1 MKKTKYLLFLLFMLA
16 ICVVNVKA
24 FDVYWDGKSY
34 EYLWGRRVPN
44 KYITGTTTRVY
55 CSEFWREPPDTCKES
70 GNSNWTTNDLHK
82 RVIGEIINSEY
93 SYEEKEILINV
104 YLAYVGYSYD
114 DRRGVVYISPNDE
127 STYCQTVNNKLYC
140 GVSAR
145 VLTINIGGT
154 TYKNYISLLQ
164 SAKATIDEKISDME
178 ARAKNK
184 MNNSV
189 QIKSI
194 KDFKYSNGQ
203 FKTTIKV
210 DNFDGTNVSVSGA
223 GMNCTVTK
231 NNNLEY
237 FDVSCTYLGTEDSV
251 NMKITATRTVSYYTS
266 VRHECTKAG
275 NTAQQVFTSKTETST
290 SEVTDNLT
298 KTLDTTQQACNNKI
312 QNNNKF
318 GKVGIYNDYKSKG
331 YDWRKILNFN
341 NSSCD
346 VFKTNYKKTRD
357 CNNINIEVDDFNE
370 SNVSG
375 YQETTTIGDKPA
387 YCTVE
392 FKYNNVIPRSA
403 MFDAGR
409 IIFQDLENLGTG
421 YLQKRC
427 YAYGTEIPIGNT
439 ERWNLGDFNVS
450 SYIKGISILDQEL
463 EQTIVGN
470 LDKFHNTD
478 NEFIVRYN
486 LKYIKLNYLEKVN
499 GLPTTRKWC
508 SKNVGECIERKGI
521 VTKFEEEKNDET
533 IYTKRFYPEVSLAGS
548 YADQA
553 REDYKPKLT
562 DEKGVACNY
571 KFNKIQIKDNKPNL
585 VFRIIDTKNPFS
597 GKTGNGRVIGSN
609 WCEGGYAC
617 TSEGIEDYSELK
629 LIQDNIINKPNSS
642 GLNYDGTTATPKYT
656 IDLNYNTM
664 QSIREYN
671 KKHNYNSFEQKCD
684 ETGECSSKFIK
695 EYLK

>member
-1 MKKTKYLLFLLFMLA
+1 MRKTKYLLFLLFMLTM
-16 ICVVNVKA
+16 CVVNVKSITI
-24 FDVYWDGKSY
+24 WESSGSY
-34 EYLWGRRVPN
+34 RNYGVRAPN
-44 KYITGTTTRVY
+44 KYDTNNNQVY
-55 CSEFWREPPDTCKES
+55 CSEFYKNPPTKDMTCDVDKS
-70 GNSNWTTNDLHK
+70 WDKKSFDA
-82 RVIGEIINSEY
+82 RVIGEIINSEKDY
-93 SYEEKEILINV
+93 STKEVAINY
-104 YLAYVGYSYD
+104 YLGNHGYSYNN
-114 DRRGVVYISPNDE
+114 RSSVNVVGKSSD
-127 STYCQTVNNKLYC
+127 C
-140 GVSAR
+140 
-145 VLTINIGGT
+145 IGNT
-154 TYKNYISLLQ
+154 TNYICMIN
-164 SAKATIDEKISDME
+164 TDNIISNFVSE
-178 ARAKNK
+178 SIKKVENK
-184 MNNSV
+184 PNNSV
-189 QIKSI
+189 KIESI

-210 DNFDGTNVSVSGA
+210 DNFDGTNVSISGD
-223 GMNCTVTK
+223 GMNCAVTK
-231 NNNLEY
+231 NDN
-237 FDVSCTYLGTEDSV
+237 FDVSCTYSGTEDSV
-251 NMKITATRTVSYYTS
+251 KITITATRTFSYYTS
-266 VRHECTKAG
+266 IRYDCG
-275 NTAQQVFTSKTETST
+275 NDYQKIFTSQQETST
-290 SEVTDNLT
+290 STVTDVYP
-298 KTLDTTQQACNNKI
+298 KTIDTTQQACNNKI
-312 QNNNKF
+312 K
-318 GKVGIYNDYKSKG
+318 GKTLAEKVKIYKDYKSKG

-357 CNNINIEVDDFNE
+357 CNNINIGVDDFNE

-439 ERWNLGDFNVS
+439 ERWSLGDFNVS

-571 KFNKIQIKDNKPNL
+571 KFNKIQIKNNKPNL

-597 GKTGNGRVIGSN
+597 GKAGNGRAIGSN
-609 WCEGGYAC
+609 WCESGYSC
-617 TSEGIEDYSELK
+617 TSEGIEDYSELQ

-642 GLNYDGTTATPKYT
+642 GFNSDGTKATPKYT

-664 QSIREYN
+664 KSIREYN
-671 KKHNYNSFEQKCD
+671 KQHNYNSFEQKCD

>member
-1 MKKTKYLLFLLFMLA
+1 MRKTKYLLFLLFVLTM
-16 ICVVNVKA
+16 CVVNVKA
-24 FDVYWDGKSY
+24 FGVKTGGIN
-34 EYLWGRRVPN
+34 YLWGRRVPKKTSTDTN
-44 KYITGTTTRVY
+44 TDVF
-55 CSEFWREPPDTCKES
+55 CSEFHNHTPTETSDCNSDT
-70 GNSNWTTNDLHK
+70 NWKTDSK
-82 RVIGEIINSEY
+82 DAFVIGKIITSGE
-93 SYEEKEILINV
+93 SYEAKEILINAYLAEKGYTYIKDGITRTGLGLSTDTNNYVFCNNNPYVCVRNSNWNTINEKLRKYESEVDTELIKISGKTNPKYNIVDGMFHVTV
-104 YLAYVGYSYD
+104 YLSGVGSKQYD
-114 DRRGVVYISPNDE
+114 VYFENNNFKCETYDGVANSFKFKCKYTGNENKEKLKFTVKSRNKNYTTSTRYYCGDNYQKVFKNETFTIEYEVSDEISIPTITDFCNNLISED
-127 STYCQTVNNKLYC
+127 SSIANKL
-140 GVSAR
+140 
-145 VLTINIGGT
+145 
-154 TYKNYISLLQ
+154 K
-164 SAKATIDEKISDME
+164 
-178 ARAKNK
+178 
-184 MNNSV
+184 
-189 QIKSI
+189 
-194 KDFKYSNGQ
+194 
-203 FKTTIKV
+203 
-210 DNFDGTNVSVSGA
+210 
-223 GMNCTVTK
+223 
-231 NNNLEY
+231 
-237 FDVSCTYLGTEDSV
+237 
-251 NMKITATRTVSYYTS
+251 
-266 VRHECTKAG
+266 
-275 NTAQQVFTSKTETST
+275 
-290 SEVTDNLT
+290 
-298 KTLDTTQQACNNKI
+298 
-312 QNNNKF
+312 
-318 GKVGIYNDYKSKG
+318 IYNYFKLNNR
-331 YDWRKILNFN
+331 DWRKILNFN